1 MRPTEVLLFYGL
13 IGLAVGWMAWRTG
26 RAPAWAAGPFW
37 PLFVPVVFASEPAAK
52 PQGAEAIADAGPVAD
67 ALDRLEAALSGWDPL
82 PDGGG
87 AAFAAAERGLRALSR
102 RRADVDTLL
111 GQPGNDLGVA
121 RTQLAAAAIPDRAI
135 YEARVRNLERLYAL
149 QEASRLDLARAL
161 AGVEDLTTRVHLARL
176 HGESTEDVARQ
187 LEDLA
192 AAIDGVGEVRSLARH
207 APLAAS

>member
-1 MRPTEVLLFYGL
+1 MRPAEVLLFYAL

-26 RAPAWAAGPFW
+26 RAPVWAAAPFW
-37 PLFVPVVFASEPAAK
+37 PLFVPVLFAGESRPAPGAA
-52 PQGAEAIADAGPVAD
+52 PVLAEAAPVAD

-87 AAFAAAERGLRALSR
+87 AAFAAAERGLRALAR
-102 RRADVDTLL
+102 RRADVDALL
-111 GQPGNDLGVA
+111 DQPGNDLGVA
-121 RTQLAAAAIPDRAI
+121 RAHLAAAPAPDCAI

-149 QEASRLDLARAL
+149 QEASRVDLARAL

-176 HGESTEDVARQ
+176 HGESTGDVARQ

-207 APLAAS
+207 ASRASA